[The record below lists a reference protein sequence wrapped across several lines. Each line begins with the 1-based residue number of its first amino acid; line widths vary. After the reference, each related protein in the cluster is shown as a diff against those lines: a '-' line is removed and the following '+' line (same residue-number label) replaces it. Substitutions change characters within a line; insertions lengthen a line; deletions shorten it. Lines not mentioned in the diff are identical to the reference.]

1 MTAEHQS
8 DSDQATSYQEF
19 DAILVGAGQA
29 APALAGRLTAAGWN
43 VAVIERDR
51 VGGTCVNTGCT
62 PTKALVAS
70 AYVARLAA
78 RSAEYGVLTGGAP
91 RVDMAAV
98 KARVTAIVR
107 ADRSGL
113 ETWLSNMPR
122 CTFIRGHARFE
133 NAREVRVGHQ
143 LLRADKIF
151 LDVGGRAFIP
161 PFAGVDK
168 VPYLTNVDMV
178 ALDEVPQHL
187 VVVGGGYVGL
197 EFAQVFRRFG
207 SQVTVIEKGAR
218 LLAHEDEDISAQITA
233 ILEREGITVRV
244 AAECIRFSSRPDGI
258 AVGVD
263 CKTGAPEVLGSHVLL
278 AVGRRPNTDDLGLAS
293 AGVAVDSAGYNT
305 VDDQLRT
312 NVDGIWALGDC
323 NGRGAFTHTAYND
336 FEIVAANVLD
346 GASRSVA
353 DRIFAYAL
361 YIDPPLGRVGM
372 TVAQA
377 HRAGRKVRVGMR
389 PMTRVARAVEKGE
402 TQGLM
407 QVLVD
412 SKTDEILGAA
422 ILGPGGDEAVH
433 TVLATMSA
441 GALYTRLA
449 QTMAIHPTVSELIP
463 TVLGELSAP
472 F

>member
-1 MTAEHQS
+1 MTAQHQS
-8 DSDQATSYQEF
+8 DSEPASSHHEF
-19 DAILVGAGQA
+19 DAILVGTGQA
-29 APALAGRLTAAGWN
+29 APALAGRLTAAGWS
-43 VAVIERDR
+43 VAVIERHQ

-62 PTKALVAS
+62 PTKTLVAS

-78 RSAEYGVLTGGAP
+78 RSAEYGVLTGSAP
-91 RVDMAAV
+91 RVDMAVV
-98 KARVTAIVR
+98 KARVAAIVR

-113 ETWLSNMPR
+113 EAWLSNLPR

-133 NAREVRVGHQ
+133 SPREVRVGNQ
-143 LLRADKIF
+143 LLRANKIF
-151 LDVGGRAFIP
+151 LNVGGRALIP
-161 PFAGVDK
+161 PFAGIDK
-168 VPYLTNVDMV
+168 VAYLTNVDMV
-178 ALDEVPQHL
+178 ALDQVPQHL
-187 VVVGGGYVGL
+187 VVVGGGYIGL

-207 SQVTVIEKGAR
+207 SQVTVVEKGAR
-218 LLAHEDEDISAQITA
+218 LLVHEDEDISEQIKA

-244 AAECIRFSSRPDGI
+244 AAECFRFGSRPDGI

-263 CKTGAPEVLGSHVLL
+263 CETGAPEILGSHVLV
-278 AVGRRPNTDDLGLAS
+278 AVGRRPNTDDLGLAN
-293 AGVAVDSAGYNT
+293 AGVAVDAAGYIT

-312 NVDGIWALGDC
+312 NVEGIWALGDC
-323 NGRGAFTHTAYND
+323 NRRGAFTHTAYND

-372 TVAQA
+372 TLAQA
-377 HRAGRKVRVGMR
+377 HKAGRTVRVGMR

-441 GALYTRLA
+441 GAPYTRLA

-463 TVLGELSAP
+463 TILGELSAP